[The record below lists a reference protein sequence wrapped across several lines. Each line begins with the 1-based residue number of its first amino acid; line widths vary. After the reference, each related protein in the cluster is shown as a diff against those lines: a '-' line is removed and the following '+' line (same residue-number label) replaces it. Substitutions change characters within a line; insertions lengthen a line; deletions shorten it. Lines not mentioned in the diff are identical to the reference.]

1 MTRTKMSCH
10 ISVRFCKAAR
20 TTSQH
25 IFGTLHFACFLVF
38 WRSAVRPW
46 RFGFWTNICEKYG
59 MEEMEYGASGFSA
72 CQGRLLWACRPQVK
86 AAVSGGFCSKKN
98 LFGAGKFIF
107 TDTVS

>member
-1 MTRTKMSCH
+1 MFSCVLAF
-10 ISVRFCKAAR
+10 SCK
-20 TTSQH
+20 TLEVWILDQH
-25 IFGTLHFACFLVF
+25 L
-38 WRSAVRPW
+38 
-46 RFGFWTNICEKYG
+46 YG